1 MTSPTVYS
9 LTDSAARPRLV
20 TGSSMITYL
29 SSSSLISSSS
39 SSWLTLWTASLS
51 ARPAASRRA
60 GTRPPRCLSSHSCLQ
75 IDYCSEDDWL
85 IRKLFYFPHHIIT
98 FKHRKPLFLL
108 TDKSPNCR
116 HPPQHAMRVAIVHTL
131 PIVITVT
138 SIVSYI
144 VSSIVYSE
152 LWCSPPLHSGA
163 QHSYNLQSFITT
175 HYTSWWIIALIITN
189 KLNYIE

>member
-1 MTSPTVYS
+1 
-9 LTDSAARPRLV
+9 
-20 TGSSMITYL
+20 MIN
-29 SSSSLISSSS
+29 
-39 SSWLTLWTASLS
+39 
-51 ARPAASRRA
+51 
-60 GTRPPRCLSSHSCLQ
+60 
-75 IDYCSEDDWL
+75 WL

-98 FKHRKPLFLL
+98 FKHRKPLCLL
-108 TDKSPNCR
+108 TDKSPNCC

-138 SIVSYI
+138 YIVSYI
-144 VSSIVYSE
+144 VSSIVSYGAP
-152 LWCSPPLHSGA
+152 LLHSGA